1 MTKYNNEIGGPGFEY
16 PATFFTTCDSTLC
29 YLCRKGR
36 YNKGICERCGAHEP
50 GGSGTTNYTEDLKQ
64 LGSMIDNI
72 TIDPPQSEIIKG
84 YHKKI
89 IQKGVLGEPSKIREE
104 FEEFM
109 DSIEQDNPVMA
120 LIELSDLIGAIE
132 AYAEK
137 NNITLEHLINM
148 KNATKRAFE
157 TGHRK

>member
-1 MTKYNNEIGGPGFEY
+1 MPYSNRY
-16 PATFFTTCDSTLC
+16 PAWDGKC
-29 YLCRKGR
+29 YLCR
-36 YNKGICERCGAHEP
+36 GAYYGQDHKCP
-50 GGSGTTNYTEDLKQ
+50 KCGTTEPNYALTSIRTDE
-64 LGSMIDNI
+64 
-72 TIDPPQSEIIKG
+72 PQSEIIKG
-84 YHKKI
+84 YHQKI

-109 DSIEQDNPVMA
+109 DSVAQDNPVMA

-137 NNITLEHLINM
+137 NNVTLDNLITM